1 MKIIDCNGWTS
12 RNIFNMPIPI
22 TDPPVDL
29 QGLLVAYSPGGLA
42 WFYYRLLELVIYSF
56 LNRED
61 DYFNEDD

>member
-1 MKIIDCNGWTS
+1 MKIIDCNDWTS
-12 RNIFNMPIPI
+12 RNIFNMSIPI

-29 QGLLVAYSPGGLA
+29 QGLLVAYSPGGL
-42 WFYYRLLELVIYSF
+42 LVVIYSF